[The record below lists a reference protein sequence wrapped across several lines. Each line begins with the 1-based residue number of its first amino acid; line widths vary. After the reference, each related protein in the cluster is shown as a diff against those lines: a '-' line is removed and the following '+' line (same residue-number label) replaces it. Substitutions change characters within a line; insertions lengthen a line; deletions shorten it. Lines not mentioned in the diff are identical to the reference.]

1 MDRCFLVRKREINL
15 SSLFWGDQYLRIR
28 FRSIENRT
36 KIHRVFFLTRFV
48 EALIDRDSNNL

>member
-1 MDRCFLVRKREINL
+1 MDRCFLKRKREINL

-48 EALIDRDSNNL
+48 EAF